1 MKASQKDL
9 SACSELIKHGSH
21 SFFMASLLLPRQT
34 AIPATALYA
43 FCRIADDLID
53 ADNAGDAAIQALS
66 SRLDSI
72 YAGNPQAYPEDRALT
87 EVVQHYAIPRAMP
100 DALIEGLAWDTT
112 ERTYETLSELYDY
125 AARVAGCVGAMMT
138 LIMRTSDK
146 RAVARACDMG
156 VAMQLTNIARDIG
169 EDARMGRLYLPRRW
183 FARAGI
189 DADNWLANPVQNEHI
204 TAMCKRL
211 LSYADVLYK
220 RSDSGVALLPLRC
233 RPGIRAARV
242 VYSDIGRQIA
252 RQNYETVDKRAIVP
266 KARKSLLLLKS
277 LLTIPLTRSEK
288 RVDALEW
295 PPLIET
301 QYLLEDI
308 ESVPSIARTEWLVNL
323 FHDLD
328 ERDKNPRQMNHQQTQ
343 AATGQTTSDANE
355 KTIAE
360 ESQETLI
367 LSKD

>member
-1 MKASQKDL
+1 MNTKKQDL
-9 SACSELIKHGSH
+9 GACKELIKHGSH
-21 SFFMASLLLPRQT
+21 SFFMASMLLPRDT

-53 ADNAGDAAIQALS
+53 ADHAGDEAIQALS

-72 YAGNPQAYPEDRALT
+72 YAGSPQAYPEDRALA
-87 EVVQHYAIPRAMP
+87 EVVRHFSIPRAMP

-138 LIMRTSDK
+138 LIMRTSDR

-156 VAMQLTNIARDIG
+156 VAMQLTNISRDIG

-183 FARAGI
+183 FAQAGL
-189 DADNWLANPVQNEHI
+189 DAEEWLANPVQNEHI

-211 LSYADVLYK
+211 LSYADVLYR
-220 RSDSGVALLPLRC
+220 RSDSGVALLPLSC
-233 RPGIRAARV
+233 RAGIRAARII
-242 VYSDIGRQIA
+242 YSDIGRQIS
-252 RQNYETVDKRAIVP
+252 RQRYETVNKRAIVP
-266 KARKSLLLLKS
+266 RARKGYLLAKS
-277 LLTIPLTRSEK
+277 LVTIPLVRSEQK
-288 RVDALEW
+288 VDELEW

-308 ESVPSIARTEWLVNL
+308 ESVPSVPRTEWLVSL
-323 FHDLD
+323 FHALD
-328 ERDKNPRQMNHQQTQ
+328 DREKQ
-343 AATGQTTSDANE
+343 ADREHENVN
-355 KTIAE
+355 
-360 ESQETLI
+360 
-367 LSKD
+367 

>member
-1 MKASQKDL
+1 MKTTKTDL
-9 SACSELIKHGSH
+9 SACRELIKHGSH
-21 SFFMASLLLPRQT
+21 SFFMASLLLPRRT

-66 SRLDSI
+66 SRLDAI
-72 YAGNPQAYPEDRALT
+72 YKGNPLGHPEDRALA
-87 EVVQHYAIPRAMP
+87 EVVHHYGIPRAMP

-112 ERTYETLSELYDY
+112 ERNYETLSELYDY

-183 FARAGI
+183 FAQTGL
-189 DADNWLANPVQNEHI
+189 DAEAWLAKPVQNPHI

-211 LSYADVLYK
+211 LSYADVLYQ
-220 RSDSGVALLPLRC
+220 RSDAGVALLPLSC
-233 RPGIRAARV
+233 RAGIRAARV
-242 VYSDIGRQIA
+242 IYSDIGRQIA
-252 RQNYETVDKRAIVP
+252 SQGYETVDKRAVVP
-266 KARKSLLLLKS
+266 RTRKSCLLLKS
-277 LLTIPLTRSEK
+277 LLTIPLIRSER
-288 RVDALEW
+288 RVDELEW

-308 ESVPSIARTEWLVNL
+308 DSVPSVPRTEWLISL
-323 FHDLD
+323 FQNLD
-328 ERDKNPRQMNHQQTQ
+328 EREKNQ
-343 AATGQTTSDANE
+343 ARV
-355 KTIAE
+355 E
-360 ESQETLI
+360 ESV
-367 LSKD
+367 D

>member
-156 VAMQLTNIARDIG
+156 VAMQLTNI
-169 EDARMGRLYLPRRW
+169 
-183 FARAGI
+183 
-189 DADNWLANPVQNEHI
+189 
-204 TAMCKRL
+204 
-211 LSYADVLYK
+211 YADVLYK